1 MKIINRCLK
10 NHPFWSGWISL
21 CLLLLGA
28 LYFHSSVI
36 VERYANEEVANHNPN
51 TEPGF
56 FWGRLKSS
64 PLTGHIEFKDRSGG
78 IVRFPSSTKNQ
89 TLNFMTIIEGYL
101 NPDRTIHILQREDHA
116 NIILKFVSSA
126 LALGFLLWKLF
137 QIFHISK
144 KGLRLAPRKQK

>member
-1 MKIINRCLK
+1 MKIIHRCLE

-21 CLLLLGA
+21 FLLLLGA
-28 LYFHSSVI
+28 LYFHSSI
-36 VERYANEEVANHNPN
+36 MVERYAIEEVANHNPN
-51 TEPGF
+51 TEPSF
-56 FWGRLKSS
+56 FWGRLERA
-64 PLTGHIEFKDRSGG
+64 PLKGHVEFKDLSDG
-78 IVRFPSSTKNQ
+78 IVRFRSSPDQQ
-89 TLNFMTIIEGYL
+89 TRHSMTIVEGYL

-116 NIILKFVSSA
+116 NIILKVGSSA